1 MKRYFTYLK
10 SSFFVVFIAIFMA
23 GCFAQKEQKVFQV
36 KDNFNIYD
44 FTGTWYEVG
53 STKNS
58 SNLSDIKVNF
68 AVDNGKI
75 RVVKTGHLPDG
86 SSKKEQFLARFGLD
100 DKNASMLEISRYGL
114 IYEPLYIVRN
124 DRYQY
129 AMMYIGNKD
138 ISIVSRA
145 KTIPEVVR
153 VIYKDKAKSDGFD
166 IGRIEWIKQ
175 R

>member
-1 MKRYFTYLK
+1 MKRYFIYLK
-10 SSFFVVFIAIFMA
+10 SSFIALFVAIFMV
-23 GCFAQKEQKVFQV
+23 GCFAKKDPRVFEV

-44 FTGTWYEVG
+44 FTGTWYEIG
-53 STKNS
+53 STKND
-58 SNLSDIKVNF
+58 SNLTNISVNF

-75 RVVKTGHLPDG
+75 KVVKSGTLVNGKV
-86 SSKKEQFLARFGLD
+86 KKDQFLGRFGLD
-100 DKNASMLEISRYGL
+100 DKNASMLEISRYGF

-129 AMMYIGNKD
+129 AMMYIGSKD
-138 ISIVSRA
+138 ISIISRT
-145 KTIPEVVR
+145 KTMPEVVR

-166 IGRIEWIKQ
+166 IGRIKWIKQ